1 MPVQLDVKRAAVFCV
16 GHLVRRCQLV
26 RRRAGAQAVCKKLL
40 VAGHEL
46 AVWNQKIVVRADA
59 VVGLR
64 IQSAAKLSFDHNG
77 MQSRRTQLM
86 IKVGKLRRAHG
97 LVQHLPNDLL
107 LGYGKQSHVLFG
119 SRHLADGLE
128 DDRQQLLLIGQRENG
143 RPVHLFG
150 GQISAG
156 DGSFGDMQELC
167 FGGGQGHIR
176 VPNPFSV
183 FFDGV
188 SGKQRHRAEERAQGV
203 ADHVVRLRKP
213 QRAAVLGVLNS
224 RAERTADKCCEGD
237 FAPTVPLSR
246 QGIGKRQPQREE
258 KKYVHQQRAVEFRLY
273 PCGSQGGKGGE
284 DEFVVAGCA
293 IQNGG
298 VEDDEHSRA
307 GERGVEKHSPPF
319 PDPLA
324 EHGPEKE
331 QGQQQNA
338 HRPWVH
344 CVDLSKHRV
353 LSF

>member
-1 MPVQLDVKRAAVFCV
+1 M
-16 GHLVRRCQLV
+16 
-26 RRRAGAQAVCKKLL
+26 
-40 VAGHEL
+40 
-46 AVWNQKIVVRADA
+46 
-59 VVGLR
+59 
-64 IQSAAKLSFDHNG
+64 
-77 MQSRRTQLM
+77 
-86 IKVGKLRRAHG
+86 
-97 LVQHLPNDLL
+97 VQHLPNDLL

-128 DDRQQLLLIGQRENG
+128 EDRQQLLLVGQRKDG

-150 GQISAG
+150 GQISTG
-156 DGSFGDMQELC
+156 DGNFGDMQELC
-167 FGGGQGHIR
+167 FGGGQGHVR
-176 VPNPFSV
+176 VPSPFFV

-188 SGKQRHRAEERAQGV
+188 SDEQRGGADERAQGV

-213 QRAAVLGVLNS
+213 QRITVLRVLNS
-224 RAERTADKCCEGD
+224 RAERAADKRREGNP
-237 FAPTVPLSR
+237 APAVPLLR
-246 QGIGKRQPQREE
+246 QGIGQRQPQREE
-258 KKYVHQQRAVEFRLY
+258 EKDVHQHLAVKLRLL
-273 PCGSQGGKGGE
+273 PGGGKRGEGRE

-298 VEDDEHSRA
+298 VEDDERSRA
-307 GERGVEKHSPPF
+307 GERGVEKHSSPLS
-319 PDPLA
+319 DPLA

>member
-1 MPVQLDVKRAAVFCV
+1 M
-16 GHLVRRCQLV
+16 
-26 RRRAGAQAVCKKLL
+26 
-40 VAGHEL
+40 AGHKL
-46 AVWNQKIVVRADA
+46 RIGNVQVIVRADA
-59 VVGLR
+59 VVLQR
-64 IQSAAKLSFDHNG
+64 IQAAAKLSFDHNG

-107 LGYGKQSHVLFG
+107 LGHSKQRGILLSGRCFAG
-119 SRHLADGLE
+119 SLKE
-128 DDRQQLLLIGQRENG
+128 DRQQLLLIGQRKDG

-167 FGGGQGHIR
+167 FGGGQGHVR
-176 VPNPFSV
+176 VPNLFSV

-188 SGKQRHRAEERAQGV
+188 GDEQRGGTGERAQGV

-213 QRAAVLGVLNS
+213 QRAAVLGVLDS

-246 QGIGKRQPQREE
+246 QGIRERQPQREE
-258 KKYVHQQRAVEFRLY
+258 EEDVHQHLAVEFRLLA
-273 PCGSQGGKGGE
+273 GSGKRGEGGE
-284 DEFVVAGCA
+284 DDSGDSRCAG
-293 IQNGG
+293 QDRG
-298 VEDDEHSRA
+298 VKNDERSRA
-307 GERGVEKHSPPF
+307 GERGVEKHSSPF

-344 CVDLSKHRV
+344 CVDSSKHRV